1 MPHSNQFEII
11 NIMGLHIGSLQPIL
25 TSSACVQLNM
35 KQFSSKT
42 FFKLKANLNSTYK
55 ISLKISGKIDD
66 SKKDGNSIIHRK
78 WNYWAITCL
87 NPIILSNHQPFLFL
101 GLNSCLTISKQDN
114 FLPISKHKQ
123 RVYIFAHSS
132 QIKGA

>member
-1 MPHSNQFEII
+1 MPHSNQYEII
-11 NIMGLHIGSLQPIL
+11 NIMGLHIGRLQPIL

-66 SKKDGNSIIHRK
+66 STKGWQLNNSQEMELLGNHMFK
-78 WNYWAITCL
+78 
-87 NPIILSNHQPFLFL
+87 SNNIKQPLAFLVFRLKFLFNYL
-101 GLNSCLTISKQDN
+101 KT
-114 FLPISKHKQ
+114 
-123 RVYIFAHSS
+123 R
-132 QIKGA
+132 